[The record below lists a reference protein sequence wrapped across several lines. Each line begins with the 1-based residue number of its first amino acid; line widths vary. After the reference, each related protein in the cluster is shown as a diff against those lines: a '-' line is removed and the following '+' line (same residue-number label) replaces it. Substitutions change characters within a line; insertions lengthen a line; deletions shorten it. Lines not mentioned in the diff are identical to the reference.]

1 MKKRKIANTLRKALL
16 EDGKMERAL
25 YEYELEEHLDYW
37 YEGLKSD
44 REQFVFAVTENSGDV
59 AMVLIMPDKTI
70 YVNEEAREK
79 LSQFWI
85 KAYENNI
92 NRLIPMM
99 AENLA
104 NDIISVTGVKMVSP
118 NQNRRWVS
126 LRPLELKWRDD
137 GNPSKTIRPY
147 QLLGK
152 GGVAGHRNRHQ
163 TAGRN
168 SSWSK
173 SCLDVG
179 V

>member
-44 REQFVFAVTENSGDV
+44 RDQFVFAITENSGHV
-59 AMVLIMPDKTI
+59 AMVLITPDKTI

-79 LSQFWI
+79 LAKFWI

-92 NRLIPMM
+92 NQLIPMM

-118 NQNRRWVS
+118 NQKRRWVS
-126 LRPLELKWRDD
+126 
-137 GNPSKTIRPY
+137 
-147 QLLGK
+147 
-152 GGVAGHRNRHQ
+152 
-163 TAGRN
+163 
-168 SSWSK
+168 
-173 SCLDVG
+173 
-179 V
+179 

>member
-25 YEYELEEHLDYW
+25 YEYELEEHIDYW

-44 REQFVFAVTENSGDV
+44 RDQFVFAVTENSGDV

-79 LSQFWI
+79 LAKFWI

-118 NQNRRWVS
+118 NQKRRWVS
-126 LRPLELKWRDD
+126 LRP
-137 GNPSKTIRPY
+137 
-147 QLLGK
+147 
-152 GGVAGHRNRHQ
+152 
-163 TAGRN
+163 
-168 SSWSK
+168 
-173 SCLDVG
+173 
-179 V
+179 

>member
-1 MKKRKIANTLRKALL
+1 MKQKKIANTLRKALL

-25 YEYELEEHLDYW
+25 YEYELEEHIDYW

-44 REQFVFAVTENSGDV
+44 RDQFVFAVTENSGDV

-79 LSQFWI
+79 LAKFWI

-92 NRLIPMM
+92 NQLIPMM

-118 NQNRRWVS
+118 NQKRRWVS
-126 LRPLELKWRDD
+126 LRP
-137 GNPSKTIRPY
+137 
-147 QLLGK
+147 
-152 GGVAGHRNRHQ
+152 
-163 TAGRN
+163 
-168 SSWSK
+168 
-173 SCLDVG
+173 
-179 V
+179 

>member
-59 AMVLIMPDKTI
+59 AMVLITPDKTI

-79 LSQFWI
+79 LSEFWI
-85 KAYENNI
+85 KAYKHNI
-92 NRLIPMM
+92 NQLIPMM

-118 NQNRRWVS
+118 NQKRRWVS
-126 LRPLELKWRDD
+126 LRP
-137 GNPSKTIRPY
+137 
-147 QLLGK
+147 
-152 GGVAGHRNRHQ
+152 
-163 TAGRN
+163 
-168 SSWSK
+168 
-173 SCLDVG
+173 
-179 V
+179 

>member
-1 MKKRKIANTLRKALL
+1 MKQKKIANTLRKALL

-44 REQFVFAVTENSGDV
+44 REQFVFAITENTGHV
-59 AMVLIMPDKTI
+59 AMVLITPDKTI

-79 LSQFWI
+79 LSEFWI

-92 NRLIPMM
+92 NGLIPMM

-126 LRPLELKWRDD
+126 LRP
-137 GNPSKTIRPY
+137 
-147 QLLGK
+147 
-152 GGVAGHRNRHQ
+152 
-163 TAGRN
+163 
-168 SSWSK
+168 
-173 SCLDVG
+173 
-179 V
+179 

>member
-59 AMVLIMPDKTI
+59 AMVLITPGKTI

-79 LSQFWI
+79 LSEFWI
-85 KAYENNI
+85 KAYKDNI
-92 NRLIPMM
+92 NQLLPMM

-118 NQNRRWVS
+118 NQKRRWVS
-126 LRPLELKWRDD
+126 LRP
-137 GNPSKTIRPY
+137 
-147 QLLGK
+147 
-152 GGVAGHRNRHQ
+152 
-163 TAGRN
+163 
-168 SSWSK
+168 
-173 SCLDVG
+173 
-179 V
+179 

>member
-25 YEYELEEHLDYW
+25 YEYELEEHIDYW

-59 AMVLIMPDKTI
+59 AMVLITPDKTI

-79 LSQFWI
+79 LSEFWI
-85 KAYENNI
+85 KAYKHNI
-92 NRLIPMM
+92 NQLIPMM

-118 NQNRRWVS
+118 NQKRRWVS
-126 LRPLELKWRDD
+126 LRP
-137 GNPSKTIRPY
+137 
-147 QLLGK
+147 
-152 GGVAGHRNRHQ
+152 
-163 TAGRN
+163 
-168 SSWSK
+168 
-173 SCLDVG
+173 
-179 V
+179 